1 MDLNELP
8 TDLVDEGV
16 ATTGFP
22 SYCTQPAPGK
32 EVGEE
37 VHNEV
42 NAGSSHNGSM
52 HITTSIPN
60 DDDDINDE
68 QFPEDEVLSQP
79 HEPYLGMRFDT
90 LLCAKDHYNNYALRV
105 GFSIRSSTSRRSLYT
120 NEMEKQLF
128 VCNKFRKPKADGEP
142 TKKAKVAPD
151 VSSDSKVGSE
161 EETDREED
169 LPIGKKAPN
178 KRRRETIKGTNCKAR
193 MIVKLLDS
201 RWQVIYFIAEHNHP
215 LIIKPSLTKY
225 LRSHQGIP
233 KEEENFLRILH
244 DSNLETGRMMQLMS
258 SFYGSGLLIPY
269 TTKAISN
276 YRGWAEM
283 METHQVAGNKYIAW
297 LYNIRATWVP
307 CYFRNCFFPFLQST
321 QRSEGINVVLKCYVN
336 PHNSILNFVH
346 QHEKIQLKI
355 LVKEGGNDYRTD
367 HLHVDTWS
375 SYPIEKQAL
384 EVYTRDIYYRF
395 RSEFEMIGR
404 YNVRPLQ
411 NDIYELIPNRKY
423 CCNYGTRAYKVTD
436 RVDEAS
442 YSCECCKFQ
451 KDRLLC
457 CYILKIFT
465 HCSIDEIP
473 QHYILKR
480 CTQQAIREEV
490 APEQDQPDVMPKELE
505 KEIRLANMSVEL
517 QKVARK
523 ACGSDAAKQIV
534 DKHVRTMWTEL
545 SHLNKTR
552 KPTKKTAATAPSP
565 RASASVPLQPEVAPT
580 VRNSE

>member
-1 MDLNELP
+1 MDLLDLNELP

-22 SYCTQPAPGK
+22 SYCTQPAPGN
-32 EVGEE
+32 EVREE

-42 NAGSSHNGSM
+42 NDGSSHNGSL
-52 HITTSIPN
+52 HIVGREDQAGQLDSTDLNPQTISIS
-60 DDDDINDE
+60 DYDDDINDE
-68 QFPEDEVLSQP
+68 QFPEDGVLSQP

-90 LLCAKDHYNNYALRV
+90 LLCAKDHYNAYALRV

-120 NEMEKQLF
+120 NEVEKQLF

-151 VSSDSKVGSE
+151 VSSHSEVGSE

-169 LPIGKKAPN
+169 LPIGKKAPK

-193 MIVKLLDS
+193 MIVKLVDS
-201 RWQVIYFIAEHNHP
+201 KWQVIYFIAEHNHP
-215 LIIKPSLTKY
+215 LITKPSFTKY

-244 DSNLETGRMMQLMS
+244 NSNLETGRMMPLMS
-258 SFYGSGLLIPY
+258 SFYGSGLLVPY

-276 YRGWAEM
+276 YQSRMHAQTRGGDMAETISYFTQKRLDDPDFYFNVLLDDEQRGWAEM

-321 QRSEGINVVLKCYVN
+321 QRSEGFNAVLKRYVN
-336 PHNSILNFVH
+336 PHNSSLNFVH
-346 QHEKIQLKI
+346 QYEKIQLKI

-375 SYPIEKQAL
+375 HIQQ
-384 EVYTRDIYYRF
+384 F

-423 CCNYGTRAYKVTD
+423 CCNYGTRTYKVTP

-451 KDRLLC
+451 KDGLLC
-457 CYILKIFT
+457 CHILKIFT

-473 QHYILKR
+473 QHYILTR
-480 CTQQAIREEV
+480 WTQQAIREEV
-490 APEQDQPDVMPKELE
+490 APEQDQPDVMSKESE

-523 ACGSDAAKQIV
+523 ACGSDA
-534 DKHVRTMWTEL
+534 
-545 SHLNKTR
+545 
-552 KPTKKTAATAPSP
+552 
-565 RASASVPLQPEVAPT
+565 
-580 VRNSE
+580 